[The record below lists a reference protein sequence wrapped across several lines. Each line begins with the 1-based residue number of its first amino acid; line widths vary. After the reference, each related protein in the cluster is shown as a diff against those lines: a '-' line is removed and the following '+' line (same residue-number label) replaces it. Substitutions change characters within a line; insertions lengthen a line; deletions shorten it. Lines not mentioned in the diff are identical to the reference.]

1 MYNIYYLGN
10 KFTESGINE
19 MINYLIDLPKLQFL
33 FITLFNNENES
44 KIRKNISEIN
54 PHINL
59 SLEIIKSK
67 NN

>member
-1 MYNIYYLGN
+1 
-10 KFTESGINE
+10 

>member
-1 MYNIYYLGN
+1 
-10 KFTESGINE
+10 

-54 PHINL
+54 SHINL